1 MRAAVLE
8 EPGEEPVVRDH
19 PEPAE
24 AAGATLVTV
33 TAAPIVPLDQLI
45 ASGRSYWGPPPVPY
59 VPGDQGVGVVERSAV
74 LPAGARVF
82 VETRAGRVPRDGSL
96 AERCAVPDCDVVPV
110 PDDVP
115 DPLAAALG
123 MSGVAAW
130 MALTERAR
138 VQPGERVVVLGAGG
152 TVGQLTVG
160 LARLLGAGR
169 VVGVCRSETAASRA
183 AAAGADEVVPLPDG
197 DEDADVD
204 ALPAR
209 LQEAVGGA
217 ADVVVDL
224 VFGVAAAAAARALA
238 PFGRL
243 VNIGGLSGD
252 TAVFSSAVLRSRSA
266 SLLGHTNA
274 LLTAEQRR
282 TALDAVFAHA
292 AAGRLAVAH
301 EVLPLA
307 EVTTAWR
314 RQATGS
320 PGGRLVLTP

>member
-1 MRAAVLE
+1 VRAAVLQ
-8 EPGEEPVVRDH
+8 EPGQPPEYREHPDPAHEAGTTVVR
-19 PEPAE
+19 
-24 AAGATLVTV
+24 L
-33 TAAPIVPLDQLI
+33 TAATIVPLDQLI
-45 ASGRSYWGPPPVPY
+45 ASGTSYWGRPPVPY

-74 LPAGARVF
+74 LPEGARVF

-96 AERCAVPDCDVVPV
+96 AERCAVPDGDVVPV
-110 PDDVP
+110 PDGVP

-130 MALTERAR
+130 MALIERSR
-138 VQPGERVVVLGAGG
+138 VQPGDRVIVLGAGG

-160 LARLLGAGR
+160 LAGSVGTGR
-169 VVGVCRSETAASRA
+169 VVGVCRSEESAARA
-183 AAAGADEVVPLPDG
+183 TAAGADEVVLLSD
-197 DEDADVD
+197 DVD
-204 ALPAR
+204 ALTAR

-217 ADVVVDL
+217 ADVVVDTIY
-224 VFGVAAAAAARALA
+224 GVAATAATRVLA

-266 SLLGHTNA
+266 SVLGYTNA
-274 LLTAEQRR
+274 LLSAEQRR

-292 AAGRLAVAH
+292 AAGRLALAH

-307 EVTTAWR
+307 EAATAWR
-314 RQATGS
+314 RQATGQA
-320 PGGRLVLTP
+320 GVRLVLTP